1 MIIKRFE
8 LVICILGRRFK
19 SWALVRLF
27 WYLTIEVR
35 TKIKSFSKVKSLNL
49 VDIKMILQV
58 QTSHGLVWNIKQGM
72 ERLCWNLET
81 PRARESIS
89 SNSSFWKSKTVM
101 VSCCLSMHFIA
112 SRICLSE
119 VLDYWVSLN
128 LEFSKTGL
136 NTKNLYKASK
146 FQVP

>member
-1 MIIKRFE
+1 MINKRFE

-58 QTSHGLVWNIKQGM
+58 QTSHGLVWNIRQGM
-72 ERLCWNLET
+72 ERT
-81 PRARESIS
+81 RESIS

-112 SRICLSE
+112 SRIFLSE
-119 VLDYWVSLN
+119 VLDYWVLLK
-128 LEFSKTGL
+128 LEFLKTGV
-136 NTKNLYKASK
+136 NTKILYKASK